1 MRKKDEP
8 IKVLLVDDHT
18 LFREGVAEILAAN
31 AGIQVV
37 GEAGDGVEALALA
50 EKEKPDVILLDVEI
64 PLMTA
69 EEALE
74 RILEASPSSK
84 VIMLTMYDEPRLV
97 REFVSRGA
105 SAYLVKSATKEELIS
120 AVRATSRG
128 EDRVIMSIS
137 RSTME
142 QLEGRVKEPLS
153 GRELEILLLVA
164 RGMSNNRIAS
174 TFHLSEGTVKRHLTN
189 IYTKL
194 GVYSRGEA
202 TQKALSEG
210 WISPRELI

>member
-1 MRKKDEP
+1 VEGGRAGGLVIVPGAPVAALSPDV
-8 IKVLLVDDHT
+8 VLL
-18 LFREGVAEILAAN
+18 N
-31 AGIQVV
+31 
-37 GEAGDGVEALALA
+37 
-50 EKEKPDVILLDVEI
+50 VEI

-74 RILEASPSSK
+74 RILEASPASK

-120 AVRATSRG
+120 AVLATSRG
-128 EDRVIMSIS
+128 DDRVIMSIS
-137 RSTME
+137 RNTME

-189 IYTKL
+189 IYNKL

-202 TQKALSEG
+202 TQRALSEG